1 MKTRVINRERP
12 ILLGKAGEDQ
22 ATMIRFPI
30 NVFFPF
36 LNGAT
41 FSLVHQRA
49 GDVAPY
55 PCAIT
60 VADGFIDWVIQSGD
74 VANPGSGVAQ
84 LTATNAAGSVAKTV
98 IFTTVTTDS
107 LGYVTPPN
115 PQAAWI
121 DEVIRA
127 GQASSDSALQSSV
140 YATQAQNAAQL
151 IENLQV
157 EAQPTS
163 TGDPPFVRKDL
174 LPSGLGYLFTFG
186 IPTTTPS
193 VFYSTEICQ
202 LLMHILDNVSL
213 TEEEETLYRE
223 PLRDLITP
231 NGYITDVEFSVVGE
245 IPISSLSDLNLVKQ
259 YIVCSVT
266 YEGGLTGTV
275 DDFHVVNAIQ
285 TDYGISI
292 ETMYM
297 GIEYWYITQYTE
309 SVSDNPAS

>member
-127 GQASSDSALQSSV
+127 GQASSDNALQSSV

-157 EAQPTS
+157 AAQS
-163 TGDPPFVRKDL
+163 TNDGDPPFVRKDL

-193 VFYSTEICQ
+193 IFYSTEISQ
-202 LLMHILDNVSL
+202 LLMHILDDVSM
-213 TEEEETLYRE
+213 TDANAALYRE

-231 NGYITDVEFSVVGE
+231 HGYITDVEFSVSDL
-245 IPISSLSDLNLVKQ
+245 IPLSALSDLNLVKQ
-259 YIVCSVT
+259 YTSGWAT
-266 YEGGLTGTV
+266 YEDTTTG
-275 DDFHVVNAIQ
+275 DI
-285 TDYGISI
+285 TDYHVIYAGYSSPYVNV
-292 ETMYM
+292 TFTYM
-297 GIEYWYITQYTE
+297 GETYYVAVAVDAE
-309 SVSDNPAS
+309 NVND